1 MTRRRTRI
9 FTLFAGALF
18 ATCAACKH
26 DVVHGESNEGGLPK
40 GSIQIEKGSPKVKF
54 IKIETLQ
61 ESDAAGTVQL
71 TGRVTFDED
80 HTQRVSTPLDGR
92 VTAVLVKPGDKV
104 TLRQR
109 LVLLSSPFVG
119 QLQSDAQR
127 AQQDLVLAQKTVD
140 RAHKLKAD
148 GAISEKEVVQ
158 VETDLAKAKS
168 AYGQTTTHL
177 SALGVSAT
185 DPAVSVALY
194 AQVAGTVVERNVLV
208 GQEVRADAP
217 LPLVTVSN
225 LDTVWVFADVYEQD
239 LGLVQEGG
247 TVGVRVPAY
256 PAEVFPGTIGHLG
269 EVLDP
274 LSRTVKLRCV
284 VPNPGA
290 RLKPEMFAKVELTGA
305 TGKKVIVVPSKAIL
319 SDTQS
324 SSVVVAGNDD
334 IYTLRKVEI
343 GGEVDGKVR
352 VLSGLKAGER
362 VVTDGAIFLKNEIDH

>member
-1 MTRRRTRI
+1 MTRTRKRSCA
-9 FTLFAGALF
+9 LLAAALF
-18 ATCAACKH
+18 ATAPACKH
-26 DVVHGESNEGGLPK
+26 AGVNEESSDGGMPK
-40 GSIQIEKGSPKVKF
+40 GSIRLEKGSPKISF
-54 IKIETLQ
+54 IKIEKLEET
-61 ESDAAGTVQL
+61 DAAGTVQL

-92 VTAVLVKPGDKV
+92 VTKVLVKPGDKV

-109 LVLLSSPFVG
+109 LLFLSSPFVG

-140 RAHKLKAD
+140 RAHTLKAD

-168 AYGQTTTHL
+168 AYGQTMTHL
-177 SALGVSAT
+177 SALGVSAS
-185 DPAVSVALY
+185 DPAVSVALF

-217 LPLVTVSN
+217 LPLLTVSN
-225 LDTVWVFADVYEQD
+225 LETVWVFADVYEQD

-256 PAEVFPGTIGHLG
+256 PTEVFAGTIGHLG
-269 EVLDP
+269 DVLDP
-274 LSRTVKLRCV
+274 LSRTVKLRCI

-290 RLKPEMFAKVELTGA
+290 RLKPEMFAKVDLTG
-305 TGKKVIVVPSKAIL
+305 TNGKKVIVVPSKAIL
-319 SDTQS
+319 NDSQR
-324 SSVVVAGNDD
+324 SSVVVASDD
-334 IYTLRKVEI
+334 DVYTLRGVEV
-343 GGEVDGKVR
+343 GPEVDGKVR

-362 VVTDGAIFLKNEIDH
+362 VVTDGAIFLKNEIDR